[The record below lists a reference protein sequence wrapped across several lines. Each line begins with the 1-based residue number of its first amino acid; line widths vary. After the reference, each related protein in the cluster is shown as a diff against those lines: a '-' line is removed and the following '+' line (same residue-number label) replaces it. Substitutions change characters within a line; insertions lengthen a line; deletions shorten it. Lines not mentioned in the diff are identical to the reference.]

1 MKKMMVFLLVTLIGL
16 TGCSSNLAVPA
27 GVNAEREAYDP
38 ENDKFGDRITLTW
51 EVPDNDSTLKYRI
64 YRAWAV
70 NAEGDLSDYTM
81 IASTQQQSYTDD
93 LITAGVQPGIIYYKI
108 SSVNNE
114 GKESA
119 LSQAVSIEYMPY
131 G

>member
-1 MKKMMVFLLVTLIGL
+1 MKRILVAVAVILIGI
-16 TGCSSNLAVPA
+16 TGCSTNLAIPA

-51 EVPDNDSTLKYRI
+51 EVPNNGSSLKYRI

-70 NAEGDLSDYTM
+70 NAEGKLSDYTL

-108 SSVNNE
+108 SSVNKE

-119 LSQAVSIEYMPY
+119 FSQAVSIEYMPY

>member
-1 MKKMMVFLLVTLIGL
+1 MKRILVAVVVILIGI
-16 TGCSSNLAVPA
+16 TSCSTNLSIPA
-27 GVNAEREAYDP
+27 GVSAEREAYDP

-51 EVPDNDSTLKYRI
+51 EVPNNDSSLKYRI
-64 YRAWAV
+64 YRAWKV
-70 NAEGDLSDYTM
+70 NAEGKLSDYTM
-81 IASTQQQSYTDD
+81 IDSTQQQSYTDD

-108 SSVNNE
+108 SSVNKE

-119 LSQAVSIEYMPY
+119 FSQAVSIEYMPY

>member
-1 MKKMMVFLLVTLIGL
+1 MLVAVVVILIGI
-16 TGCSSNLAVPA
+16 TSCSTNLSIPA

-51 EVPDNDSTLKYRI
+51 EVPGNDSTLKYRI
-64 YRAWAV
+64 YRAWKV
-70 NAEGDLSDYTM
+70 NAEGKLSEYTM
-81 IASTQQQSYTDD
+81 IDSTQQQSYTDD

-108 SSVNNE
+108 SSVNKE